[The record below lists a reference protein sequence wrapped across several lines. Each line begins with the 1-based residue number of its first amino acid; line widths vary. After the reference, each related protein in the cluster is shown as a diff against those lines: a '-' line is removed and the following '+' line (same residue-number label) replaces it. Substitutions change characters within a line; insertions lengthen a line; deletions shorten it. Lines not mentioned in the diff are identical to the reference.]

1 MKIFK
6 LIFKNAQRH
15 KLRSFLTML
24 GIAIALL
31 AFGLIRT
38 AIDAWYAGVEA
49 SAQNRLV
56 TRSAVSLVFP
66 LPLAYREQIAK
77 VPGVESVGLGNW
89 FGAYYQ
95 DPNTFFANFAIDEAY
110 LNMYPEFVV
119 PPDQKAQFLKERNSC
134 IVGRKLAQRFG
145 WELGDTVQLIGTIF
159 PGNWDFVI
167 RGIYDGQFPTTDATQ
182 FLFHWDYLNER
193 IRQESARRAD
203 LVGWFMVKIANNAN
217 PAQISEAVD
226 ANFKNSYAETKTET
240 ERAFQQSFVSMSG
253 TILTALQVVS
263 IVVVFIILL
272 VLANTMAMT
281 ARERIAEYAVMK
293 TLGFRPFHI
302 VGLIAGESLFIAT
315 GGFVFGY
322 LLLVG
327 LIKGLE
333 PVITEYV
340 SGFFPVF
347 ELKDSTV
354 TYAFLAALLTGIASA
369 VFPILRAVR
378 MRIAD
383 GLQRAMFSTLPSAA
397 GNFFK
402 RFGMNLLK
410 FLGVTLA
417 VIIVTGIYFVL
428 HYAWANFLWKELFGA
443 SYEQLGP
450 LVLDLILFL
459 GLVGLAWSYARGPR
473 QTVLANLWTQRLTTS
488 LTLSGVALV
497 VFVFV
502 AALML
507 ANGLKETLVATGAD
521 ENAIIIR
528 RSSQAEMQ
536 SFLEREQANIIKT
549 QPEVATISDGS
560 PMATNDIVVLISLP
574 KKKTDEPANVVVRG
588 VAPQAAEIRQKQVT
602 LTDGRMFGT
611 GLQEVVIGKALQE
624 RFQGCE
630 IGSSLR
636 MASTE
641 WKIVGVFDGHG
652 TGFDSEVWGD
662 VEVMG
667 PAFRR
672 PGFSSVT
679 VRLKDAGEFEALK
692 TRLENDQRMV
702 VDVKREKEYY
712 EEQSRMMA
720 NFIGILGR
728 VVTVIFS
735 FGAMVGA
742 MITMYAAVA
751 NRTQEIGTLRAIG
764 FRRRSVLAAFLVE
777 AVLLAL
783 LGGATGIVVSSALS
797 LITVSTTN
805 WGTFSELAFGFDLS
819 MEITGRALVFAI
831 VMGLFGGF
839 LPAVRSSRLK
849 IVEALRTG

>member
-1 MKIFK
+1 MKVFK
-6 LIFKNAQRH
+6 LIFKNALRH
-15 KLRSFLTML
+15 KLRSFLTMF
-24 GIAIALL
+24 GIAIAVL

-77 VPGVESVGLGNW
+77 VPGVESVGIGNW
-89 FGAYYQ
+89 FGAYYKDQ
-95 DPNTFFANFAIDEAY
+95 NNWFANFAIDEAY
-110 LNMYPEFVV
+110 LDMYPELVV
-119 PPDQKAQFLKERNSC
+119 PPEQKAQYLKERNAC
-134 IVGRKLAQRFG
+134 IVGRKLADRFG
-145 WELGDTVQLIGTIF
+145 WKLGDVIQLTGTIF
-159 PGNWDFVI
+159 SGNWDFVI
-167 RGIYDGQFPTTDATQ
+167 RGIYDGQFPNTDETQ
-182 FLFHWDYLNER
+182 FLFHWEYVNER
-193 IRQESARRAD
+193 MKQEAPGRAD
-203 LVGWFMVKIANNAN
+203 QIGWFMVKIANGAN
-217 PAQISEAVD
+217 PAQVSEVID
-226 ANFKNSYAETKTET
+226 TNFKNSYAETKTET

-281 ARERIAEYAVMK
+281 ARERLAEYAVMK

-302 VGLIAGESLFIAT
+302 GGMIGGESLFIAL
-315 GGFVFGY
+315 GGFVIGY
-322 LLLVG
+322 LLLTG
-327 LIKGLE
+327 LITGLE
-333 PVITEYV
+333 PVISEYV

-347 ELKDSTV
+347 ELKDNTV
-354 TYAFLAALLTGIASA
+354 LFAFLAALLTGVASA
-369 VFPILRAVR
+369 AFPTVRAIR

-383 GLQRAMFSTLPSAA
+383 GLQRAMSSTAPSAS

-402 RFGMNLLK
+402 RILMGSAK
-410 FLGVTLA
+410 FVAVTLA
-417 VIIVTGIYFVL
+417 VIVVAGIYFVL
-428 HYAWANFLWKELFGA
+428 HNVWASLAWKSLFSARYA
-443 SYEQLGP
+443 QLGP
-450 LVLDLILFL
+450 LVLDLILFA
-459 GLVGLAWSYARGPR
+459 GLVALAWSFARGPR
-473 QTVLANLWTQRLTTS
+473 QTVLANLWTQRLTTT

-507 ANGLKETLVATGAD
+507 ANGLKETLVATGVD
-521 ENAIIIR
+521 ENAIIVR
-528 RSSQAEMQ
+528 RSAQSEMQ
-536 SFLEREQANIIKT
+536 SFIDREQANIIKT
-549 QPEVATISDGS
+549 QPEVAAMRDGS
-560 PMATNDIVVLISLP
+560 PFTTSDVVVVISLP
-574 KKKTDEPANVVVRG
+574 KKVTNDPANVSVRG
-588 VAPQAAEIRQKQVT
+588 VSPLAAELRQQQVN
-602 LTDGRMFGT
+602 LMQGRRFGA
-611 GLQEVVIGKALQE
+611 GLQEVIVGKALQE

-630 IGSSLR
+630 IGGSLR
-636 MASTE
+636 MAGTQWE
-641 WKIVGVFDGHG
+641 IVGVFDGHG

-662 VEVMG
+662 VEVMA

-672 PGFSSVT
+672 NGFSSVT
-679 VRLKDAGEFEALK
+679 VRLKNTHEFEALK

-728 VVTVIFS
+728 VVTIIFS
-735 FGAMVGA
+735 FGAMIGA

-751 NRTQEIGTLRAIG
+751 NRTHEIGTLRALG

-777 AVLLAL
+777 AVFLAL
-783 LGGATGIVVSSALS
+783 LGGTAGVLASSALQ

-819 MEITGRALVFAI
+819 TEITGRALVFAI
-831 VMGLFGGF
+831 VMGMFGGF
-839 LPAVRSSRLK
+839 LPAVRASRLK

>member
-6 LIFKNAQRH
+6 LVFKNALRH

-24 GIAIALL
+24 GIAIAVL

-95 DPNTFFANFAIDEAY
+95 DPNNFFANFAIDEAY

-119 PPDQKAQFLKERNSC
+119 PPEQKAAYLKERNAC
-134 IVGRKLAQRFG
+134 IVGRKLATRFG
-145 WELGDTVQLIGTIF
+145 WKLDDKVQLIGTII

-167 RGIYDGQFPTTDATQ
+167 RGIYDGQLPTTDATQ
-182 FLFHWDYLNER
+182 FLFQWDYMNER
-193 IRQESARRAD
+193 IKQEMPGRGD
-203 LVGWFMVKIANNAN
+203 DVGWFMVKIANNAN

-226 ANFKNSYAETKTET
+226 ATFKNSYAETKTET

-281 ARERIAEYAVMK
+281 ARERMAEYAVMK

-302 VGLIAGESLFIAT
+302 IGLIAGESLFIAL
-315 GGFVFGY
+315 GGFVLGY

-327 LIKGLE
+327 LLKGLE
-333 PVITEYV
+333 PVITEYM

-354 TYAFLAALLTGIASA
+354 VLAFLAALLTGVASA
-369 VFPILRAVR
+369 LFPIWRAVR

-383 GLQRAMFSTLPSAA
+383 GLQRAMFATLPAA
-397 GNFFK
+397 SGNLWQ
-402 RFGMNLLK
+402 RLLMGLVK
-410 FLGVTLA
+410 FLA
-417 VIIVTGIYFVL
+417 VVFAVAAVAAIYFAL
-428 HYAWANFLWKELFGA
+428 HYAWANGVWKNLLA
-443 SYEQLGP
+443 ARYEQLGP

-459 GLVGLAWSYARGPR
+459 GLVGLAWRFARGPR

-507 ANGLKETLVATGAD
+507 ANGLKETLVATGSED
-521 ENAIIIR
+521 NAIIIR

-536 SFLEREQANIIKT
+536 SFLEREQASIIKT
-549 QPEVATISDGS
+549 QPEVLVKSDGS
-560 PMATNDIVVLISLP
+560 PLATSDVVVLISLP
-574 KKKTDEPANVVVRG
+574 KKVTDEPANVVVRG
-588 VAPQAAEIRQKQVT
+588 VAPLAAEIRQKQVK
-602 LTDGRMFGT
+602 LVAGRMFGT

-630 IGSSLR
+630 IGGSLR

-641 WKIVGVFDGHG
+641 WKIVGVFDGNG

-679 VRLKDAGEFEALK
+679 VKLKDADQFEALK

-702 VDVKREKEYY
+702 VDVKREKDYY

-728 VVTVIFS
+728 VVTIIFS

-777 AVLLAL
+777 AVCLSL
-783 LGGATGIVVSSALS
+783 LGGVAGLVASSALN

-819 MEITGRALVFAI
+819 TEITGRALVFAI
-831 VMGLFGGF
+831 IMGLFGGF

>member
-1 MKIFK
+1 MKILK
-6 LIFKNAQRH
+6 LIFRNAFRH
-15 KLRSFLTML
+15 KLRSLLTMF
-24 GIAIALL
+24 GIAIAVL
-31 AFGLIRT
+31 AFGLTRT

-56 TRSAVSLVFP
+56 TRSAVSLAFQ

-77 VPGVESVGLGNW
+77 IPGVEGVGLGNW
-89 FGAYYQ
+89 FGAYYK
-95 DPNTFFANFAIDEAY
+95 DPSNWFANFAIDEGY
-110 LNMYPEFVV
+110 LDMYPEFVV
-119 PPDQKAQFLKERNSC
+119 PPEQKALYLKERNAC
-134 IVGRKLAQRFG
+134 IVGRKLMKRFG
-145 WELGDTVQLIGTIF
+145 WKLDDIVQLTGTFI

-167 RGIYDGQFPTTDATQ
+167 RGVYDGQFPNTDETA
-182 FLFHWDYLNER
+182 FLFHWEYMNER
-193 IRQESARRAD
+193 LKQETPQLAD
-203 LVGWFMVKIANNAN
+203 QIGWFMVKIASGAN

-226 ANFKNSYAETKTET
+226 THFKNSYAETKTET

-263 IVVVFIILL
+263 LVVVFIILL

-293 TLGFRPFHI
+293 TLGFRPAHL
-302 VGLIAGESLFIAT
+302 VALIGGESLFIAL
-315 GGFVFGY
+315 GGFVIGY

-327 LIKGLE
+327 LIQGLE
-333 PVITEYV
+333 PVISEYV

-347 ELKDSTV
+347 ELKDQTILF
-354 TYAFLAALLTGIASA
+354 AFLASLLTGLASA
-369 VFPILRAVR
+369 TFPILRAVR

-383 GLQRAMFSTLPSAA
+383 GLQRAMFATLPSSSGNILKRTAA
-397 GNFFK
+397 G
-402 RFGMNLLK
+402 LAK
-410 FLGVTLA
+410 FHAVTLA
-417 VIIVTGIYFVL
+417 VIVVAGIYFAL
-428 HYAWANFLWKELFGA
+428 HYAWANFVWKNLFTA
-443 SYEQLGP
+443 SYEQVGP

-459 GLVGLAWSYARGPR
+459 SLVALAWRFARGPR
-473 QTVLANLWTQRLTTS
+473 QTMLANLWTQRLTTS

-507 ANGLKETLVATGAD
+507 ANGLKETLVSTGVD

-528 RSSQAEMQ
+528 RSSQSEVN
-536 SFLEREQANIIKT
+536 SFIEREQASIIET
-549 QPEVATISDGS
+549 QPEVAARTDGS
-560 PMATNDIVVLISLP
+560 AFATSDVVVIISLP
-574 KKKTDEPANVVVRG
+574 KRVTGDLANVVVRG
-588 VAPQAAEIRQKQVT
+588 VSPPAAEIRQKQVT
-602 LTDGRMFGT
+602 LTQGRMFGA
-611 GLQEVVIGKALQE
+611 GLQEVIIGKALQE
-624 RFQGCE
+624 RFKNCE
-630 IGSSLR
+630 VGSSLR

-641 WKIVGVFDGHG
+641 WKIAGVFDGHG
-652 TGFDSEVWGD
+652 TGFDSEIWGD

-692 TRLENDQRMV
+692 TRLENEQRMV

-728 VVTVIFS
+728 AVTIIFS
-735 FGAMVGA
+735 FGAMIGA

-751 NRTQEIGTLRAIG
+751 NRTQEIGTLRALG

-777 AVLLAL
+777 AVFLSL
-783 LGGATGIVVSSALS
+783 LGGAAGVVASSALHF
-797 LITVSTTN
+797 ITVSTTN
-805 WGTFSELAFGFDLS
+805 WSTFSELAFGFDLS
-819 MEITGRALVFAI
+819 TEITGRALVFAI

-839 LPAVRSSRLK
+839 LPAVRASRLK
-849 IVEALRTG
+849 IIEALRTG

>member
-6 LIFKNAQRH
+6 LIFKNALRH

-24 GIAIALL
+24 GIAIAIL

-66 LPLAYREQIAK
+66 LPLAYRDQIAK
-77 VPGVESVGLGNW
+77 VPSVESVGIGNW
-89 FGAYYQ
+89 FGAYYKDQ
-95 DPNTFFANFAIDEAY
+95 NNWFANFAIDDAY
-110 LNMYPEFVV
+110 LDMYPEFVV
-119 PPDQKAQFLKERNSC
+119 PPEQKATYLKERNAC
-134 IVGRKLAQRFG
+134 IVGRKLADRFA
-145 WELGDTVQLIGTIF
+145 WKLDDAIQLTGTIF

-167 RGIYDGQFPTTDATQ
+167 RGIYDGQFPNTDETQ
-182 FLFHWDYLNER
+182 FLFHWEYVNER
-193 IRQESARRAD
+193 LREETPRRAD
-203 LVGWFMVKIANNAN
+203 NVGWFMVKIANSAN
-217 PAQISEAVD
+217 PAQISDAVD

-302 VGLIAGESLFIAT
+302 IGLIAGESLFIAI
-315 GGFVFGY
+315 GGFVLGY
-322 LLLVG
+322 FLLVG

-347 ELKDSTV
+347 ELKDGTV
-354 TYAFLAALLTGIASA
+354 AFAFIAALLTGLASA
-369 VFPILRAVR
+369 AFPILRAVK

-383 GLQRAMFSTLPSAA
+383 GLQRAMFSTLPASS
-397 GNFFK
+397 G
-402 RFGMNLLK
+402 NLLMRITMGLVK
-410 FLGVTLA
+410 FAAVTLA
-417 VIIVTGIYFVL
+417 VIAVAGIYFAL
-428 HYAWANFLWKELFGA
+428 HYAWATFLWKNIFGA
-443 SYEQLGP
+443 RYEQLGP
-450 LVLDLILFL
+450 LVLDLILFS
-459 GLVGLAWSYARGPR
+459 GLVALAWRFARGPR
-473 QTVLANLWTQRLTTS
+473 QTVLANLWTQRLTTT

-497 VFVFV
+497 IFVFV

-521 ENAIIIR
+521 ENAIVIR

-536 SFLEREQANIIKT
+536 SFIEREQANIIKT
-549 QPEVATISDGS
+549 QPEVATMSDGS
-560 PMATNDIVVLISLP
+560 PMATGDIVVLISLP

-602 LTDGRMFGT
+602 LVQGRMFGA
-611 GLQEVVIGKALQE
+611 GLQEVIIGKALQE
-624 RFQGCE
+624 RFQGCD
-630 IGSSLR
+630 IGGSLR
-636 MASTE
+636 MAATE
-641 WKIVGVFDGHG
+641 WKIVGVFDGHA

-662 VEVMG
+662 VDIMA

-679 VRLKDAGEFEALK
+679 VRLKDTGEFEALK
-692 TRLENDQRMV
+692 ARLENDQRMV

-712 EEQSRMMA
+712 EEQSRMMS

-728 VVTVIFS
+728 VVTIIFS

-764 FRRRSVLAAFLVE
+764 FRRRSVLAAFMVE
-777 AVLLAL
+777 AVFLSL
-783 LGGATGIVVSSALS
+783 LGAAAGVLASSALN

-819 MEITGRALVFAI
+819 WQITGRALVFAI

>member
-6 LIFKNAQRH
+6 LVFKNALRH

-24 GIAIALL
+24 GIAIAVL

-95 DPNTFFANFAIDEAY
+95 DPNNFFANFAIDEAY
-110 LNMYPEFVV
+110 LNMYPEFVI
-119 PPDQKAQFLKERNSC
+119 PPEQRATYLKERNAC
-134 IVGRKLAQRFG
+134 IVGRKLAARFG
-145 WELGDTVQLIGTIF
+145 WKLDDRVQLIGTII
-159 PGNWDFVI
+159 PGNWEFVI
-167 RGIYDGQFPTTDATQ
+167 RGIYDGQLPTTDATQ
-182 FLFHWDYLNER
+182 FLFHWDYMNER
-193 IRQESARRAD
+193 VKQEMPGQGD
-203 LVGWFMVKIANNAN
+203 NVGWFMVKIANDAN
-217 PAQISEAVD
+217 PAQISEVVD

-293 TLGFRPFHI
+293 TLGFRPFHLM
-302 VGLIAGESLFIAT
+302 GLIAGESMFIAM
-315 GGFVFGY
+315 GGFVIGY
-322 LLLVG
+322 LLLMG

-333 PVITEYV
+333 PVITEYM

-347 ELKDSTV
+347 EVKDSTLWL
-354 TYAFLAALLTGIASA
+354 AFLAALLTGIASA
-369 VFPILRAVR
+369 LFPMLRAVR

-383 GLQRAMFSTLPSAA
+383 GLQRAMFSTLPGAS
-397 GNFFK
+397 GNFLQ
-402 RFGMNLLK
+402 RIGSGLLK
-410 FLGVTLA
+410 FLAVTFA
-417 VIIVTGIYFVL
+417 IVIIAGIYFAL
-428 HYAWANFLWKELFGA
+428 HYAWANMVWKNLF
-443 SYEQLGP
+443 SPRYEQLGP
-450 LVLDLILFL
+450 LVLDLFLFL
-459 GLVGLAWSYARGPR
+459 GLVALAWAYARGPR
-473 QTVLANLWTQRLTTS
+473 QTVLANLWTQRVTTA

-507 ANGLKETLVATGAD
+507 ANGLKETLVATGSD
-521 ENAIIIR
+521 DNAIIIR

-536 SFLEREQANIIKT
+536 SFLEREQASIIKT
-549 QPEVATISDGS
+549 QPEVQMQNDGS
-560 PMATNDIVVLISLP
+560 PMATSDVVVLISLP
-574 KKKTDEPANVVVRG
+574 KKETEELANVVVRG
-588 VAPQAAEIRQKQVT
+588 VAPLAAEIRQKQVT
-602 LTDGRMFGT
+602 LAAGRMFAT
-611 GLQEVVIGKALQE
+611 GLQEIIIGKALQE
-624 RFQGCE
+624 RFKGCE
-630 IGSSLR
+630 IGGSLR

-679 VRLKDAGEFEALK
+679 LRLKDPEQFEALK

-702 VDVKREKEYY
+702 VDVKREKDYY

-728 VVTVIFS
+728 VVTIIFS

-751 NRTQEIGTLRAIG
+751 NRTQEIGTLRALG

-777 AVLLAL
+777 AVFLSL
-783 LGGATGIVVSSALS
+783 LGAATGVLASSALN

-819 MEITGRALVFAI
+819 WEITGRAIVFAI

>member
-1 MKIFK
+1 MKVFK
-6 LIFKNAQRH
+6 LIFKNALRH

-24 GIAIALL
+24 GIAIAVL

-95 DPNTFFANFAIDEAY
+95 DPNNFFANFAIDEAY
-110 LNMYPEFVV
+110 LDMYPEFVV
-119 PPDQKAQFLKERNSC
+119 PPEQKAVYLKERNAC
-134 IVGRKLAQRFG
+134 IVGRKLADRFG
-145 WELGDTVQLIGTIF
+145 WKLDDNVQLIGTIF

-167 RGIYDGQFPTTDATQ
+167 RGIYEGQFPTTDATQ
-182 FLFHWDYLNER
+182 FLFHWEYVNER
-193 IRQESARRAD
+193 MREETPRRAD
-203 LVGWFMVKIANNAN
+203 NVGWFMVKIANSAN

-226 ANFKNSYAETKTET
+226 ATFKNSYAETKTET

-281 ARERIAEYAVMK
+281 ARERMAEYAVMK

-302 VGLIAGESLFIAT
+302 VGLIAGESLFIAM
-315 GGFVFGY
+315 GGFVLGY

-327 LIKGLE
+327 LLKGLE
-333 PVITEYV
+333 PVITEYM

-347 ELKDSTV
+347 ELKESTV
-354 TYAFLAALLTGIASA
+354 VLAFLAALLTGVASA

-383 GLQRAMFSTLPSAA
+383 GLQRAMFSSLPASS
-397 GNFFK
+397 GSLGK
-402 RFGMNLLK
+402 RLGMGLVK
-410 FLGVTLA
+410 FLAVTLA
-417 VIIVTGIYFVL
+417 VVLVTGAYFAL
-428 HYAWANFLWKELFGA
+428 HYAWANFLWKNIFPPRF
-443 SYEQLGP
+443 EQLGP

-459 GLVGLAWSYARGPR
+459 GLVALAWSFARGPR

-507 ANGLKETLVATGAD
+507 ANGLKETLVATGAED
-521 ENAIIIR
+521 NAIIIR

-536 SFLEREQANIIKT
+536 SFLEREQASIIKT
-549 QPEVATISDGS
+549 QSEVQTQSDGS
-560 PMATNDIVVLISLP
+560 PLATSDVVVLISIP
-574 KKKTDEPANVVVRG
+574 KKETNEPANVIVRG
-588 VAPQAAEIRQKQVT
+588 VGPQAAEIRQKQVT
-602 LTDGRMFGT
+602 LVQGRMFGT

-630 IGSSLR
+630 IGGSLR
-636 MASTE
+636 MAATE

-679 VRLKDAGEFEALK
+679 VRLKDAEQFEALK

-702 VDVKREKEYY
+702 VDVKREKDYY

-728 VVTVIFS
+728 VVTIIFS

-777 AVLLAL
+777 AVCLSL
-783 LGGATGIVVSSALS
+783 LGGVAGLVASSALN

-819 MEITGRALVFAI
+819 TEITGRALVFAI